1 MSAQSQTATVGT
13 SASTFN
19 WTPYYSTI
27 VVTNPSSASLFV
39 RSDGNLTSGLSG
51 NYAGWQQIPPTST
64 GVLLNQLPLPNANS
78 ANVLGN
84 LADTAHAT
92 QVQVAASTGTVQAT
106 VLVQ

>member
-1 MSAQSQTATVGT
+1 MTAQCQTASVGT
-13 SASTFN
+13 AASIFS

-27 VVTNPSSASLFV
+27 MVTNPSTASLFV
-39 RSDGNLTSGLSG
+39 RADGNTAASLSG
-51 NYAGWQQIPPTST
+51 NYTGWQEVPPGST

-84 LADTAHAT
+84 LNDTAHAT
-92 QVQVAASTGTVQAT
+92 QVEVAASTGSVQVT